1 MLNGLK
7 RCLFKA
13 LLVFAVLYPVA
24 VFQLPAQSKE
34 LKRAALDLKKAV
46 GREDPEL
53 FLESFVAVLDTG
65 ERRAIKTAVEAYVSM
80 ARVLDSEVETSG
92 EYYYLHSKAANA
104 FKDAKGKYVT
114 VEIEKLRKNKRGDW
128 RGRLLI
134 LDAACFKSD
143 LDLEAACIEA
153 LSDKAPQIVRRALHY
168 LRRSKKVPVVEKM
181 VERYV
186 GIETKRPSGDAA
198 EWERTLL
205 TFQASLQQMLHVDL
219 PAAVD
224 WKNYVAARKGRP
236 DFFEPHK
243 KASARTA
250 LTLFGAAVTGKNI
263 CFILDVSGSMLSTDP
278 APRGSTE
285 ANRRRTVVG
294 DAVKKGPPKPPEER
308 RRITRAKK
316 ELIRVVKALPSD
328 IRFNLVTYSSDVD
341 PWQEAMVK
349 SSKGNKT
356 EAGKYVD
363 ELRAEGVTVTDLA
376 LEEAFSDLSLD
387 TIYLVTDGAPT
398 HVGSSGRAD
407 PEDSAQIVEEIHKR
421 MKELNFLRD
430 VRIFTLGFRG
440 AKEEFLKQLS
450 REHGGRYVAI
460 E

>member
-1 MLNGLK
+1 MPVGLK
-7 RCLFKA
+7 NYPYGI
-13 LLVFAVLYPVA
+13 LLILAVLCSSA
-24 VFQLPAQSKE
+24 STRLSAQSKE
-34 LKRAALDLKKAV
+34 LKSAALDLKKAV
-46 GREDPEL
+46 SRKDPEA
-53 FLESFVAVLDTG
+53 FLEGFTAVLDTG
-65 ERRAIKTAVEAYVSM
+65 ERRAIKIGVDAYVSM
-80 ARVLDSEVETSG
+80 ARVLGTGVETSG

-114 VEIEKLRKNKRGDW
+114 AEIEKIRKNKRADW

-143 LDLEAACIEA
+143 LDLEASCIEA
-153 LSDKAPQIVRRALHY
+153 LDDKAPQIVRRSLHY
-168 LRRSKKVPVVEKM
+168 LRRSKKVPIVEKM

-186 GIETKRPSGDAA
+186 AIETKRPSGDAA
-198 EWERTLL
+198 EWERALL
-205 TFQASLQQMLHVDL
+205 TFQSSLQQMLHVDL

-224 WKNYVAARKGRP
+224 WKNYVAARKDRA
-236 DFFEPHK
+236 DFFEPEK
-243 KASARTA
+243 RGSARTA

-278 APRGSTE
+278 APRGADE
-285 ANRRRTVVG
+285 ATRRRTVVG
-294 DAVKKGPPKPPEER
+294 DPARKGPREPPEER

-316 ELIRVVKALPSD
+316 ELVRVVKALPSD
-328 IRFNLVTYSSDVD
+328 VKFNLVSYSSDVD

-349 SSKGNKT
+349 SSKGNKQ
-356 EAGKYVD
+356 EAGEYVE

-398 HVGSSGRAD
+398 HVGSSGQGD
-407 PEDSAQIVEEIHKR
+407 PEDSAQIVRAIHKR

-430 VRIFTLGFRG
+430 VRIFTLGFKG
-440 AKEEFLKQLS
+440 AKEEFLKRLS
-450 REHGGRYVAI
+450 QDHGGRYVAI

>member
-1 MLNGLK
+1 MPVGPK
-7 RCLFKA
+7 IYPYRI
-13 LLVFAVLYPVA
+13 LLVLTVLCFPA
-24 VFQLPAQSKE
+24 SLRLPAQSKE
-34 LKRAALDLKKAV
+34 LKSATLELKKAV
-46 GREDPEL
+46 SRKDPEA
-53 FLESFVAVLDTG
+53 FLEGFTAALATG
-65 ERRAIKTAVEAYVSM
+65 DRRAIKTAVDAYISM
-80 ARVLDSEVETSG
+80 ARALGAGVGRSG

-104 FKDAKGKYVT
+104 FKDAKGKFVT
-114 VEIEKLRKNKRGDW
+114 AEIEKIRKSKRGDW

-153 LSDKAPQIVRRALHY
+153 LADKAPQIVRRSLHY
-168 LRRSKKVPVVEKM
+168 LRRSKKVPIVEKM

-186 GIETKRPSGDAA
+186 AIETKKPSGEAA
-198 EWERTLL
+198 EWDRTLL
-205 TFQASLQQMLHVDL
+205 TFQSALQQMLHVDL

-236 DFFEPHK
+236 DFFEPRK
-243 KASARTA
+243 KGSARTA

-278 APRGSTE
+278 APRGSSE
-285 ANRRRTVVG
+285 AARKRTVVG
-294 DAVKKGPPKPPEER
+294 GPINRGPPKPPEER

-328 IRFNLVTYSSDVD
+328 IRFNLVSYSSDVD

-349 SSKGNKT
+349 SSKGNKQ

-363 ELRAEGVTVTDLA
+363 ELSAEGVTVTDLA

-398 HVGSSGRAD
+398 HVGSSGRGD
-407 PEDSAQIVEEIHKR
+407 PSDSAQIVKEIHKR

-430 VRIFTLGFRG
+430 VRIFTLGFKG
-440 AKEEFLKQLS
+440 AKEAFLKQLS
-450 REHGGRYVAI
+450 QEHGGRYVAI

>member
-1 MLNGLK
+1 
-7 RCLFKA
+7 
-13 LLVFAVLYPVA
+13 
-24 VFQLPAQSKE
+24 
-34 LKRAALDLKKAV
+34 
-46 GREDPEL
+46 
-53 FLESFVAVLDTG
+53 
-65 ERRAIKTAVEAYVSM
+65 
-80 ARVLDSEVETSG
+80 
-92 EYYYLHSKAANA
+92 
-104 FKDAKGKYVT
+104 
-114 VEIEKLRKNKRGDW
+114 
-128 RGRLLI
+128 
-134 LDAACFKSD
+134 
-143 LDLEAACIEA
+143 
-153 LSDKAPQIVRRALHY
+153 
-168 LRRSKKVPVVEKM
+168 
-181 VERYV
+181 
-186 GIETKRPSGDAA
+186 
-198 EWERTLL
+198 
-205 TFQASLQQMLHVDL
+205 
-219 PAAVD
+219 
-224 WKNYVAARKGRP
+224 
-236 DFFEPHK
+236 
-243 KASARTA
+243 
-250 LTLFGAAVTGKNI
+250 
-263 CFILDVSGSMLSTDP
+263 MLSTDP

-294 DAVKKGPPKPPEER
+294 DAAKKGPPKPPEER

-328 IRFNLVTYSSDVD
+328 VRFNLVTYSSDVD